1 MMVTLYYTYDRLPE
15 IVSNVFSDSH
25 LRRFSKV
32 WMMPVVPL
40 PKQANVSHLM
50 EMRIVIVGAG
60 DTGLALAK
68 RLSKRHPVL
77 LLDRE
82 PAHLEDPEHPVQIHA
97 PESGVAQTQAGSGLL
112 FFKGDG
118 CSRLVLQHLYED
130 IVNCALVAVT
140 GDDETNLEVGR
151 IGRNLGYEPV
161 AALQHSSISGE
172 RYAAEHIIT
181 LDRTQLVVD
190 EIERSL
196 RHRGAVVARGVGFG
210 RGELVEIR
218 LVRTS
223 PLIGRPL
230 QDLRPHR
237 WRVAAI
243 FRGDEAIVPVGD
255 TTMEADDRV
264 LLVGDPHILATV
276 SEYLRLGKPQFPQP
290 YGPHVVTLEYAV
302 SEEALLEEAEVFTRR
317 TEAVQIVRG
326 IPDAKN
332 VWPRDEG
339 DLEDEPGAD
348 EEADRTTF
356 SLRPPEHDDFGA
368 DVVRNLPGL
377 VVTRSEQRPWLARAM
392 GRHGHDARIC
402 DAVKRPVLFARGSHP
417 YKRILL
423 PVSYSELNIPAA
435 EVALD
440 LTRQMEAGLTAMNV
454 DHPKFISG
462 LEDED
467 VHEEVVPIR
476 RLCELY
482 EVELEYRHAW
492 GNPVRHVVRQAE
504 QHDLV
509 VVARWQGRPDS
520 YFNPDVAL
528 RVARLAPCSVL
539 VLTRARRG

>member
-1 MMVTLYYTYDRLPE
+1 M
-15 IVSNVFSDSH
+15 
-25 LRRFSKV
+25 
-32 WMMPVVPL
+32 
-40 PKQANVSHLM
+40 Q
-50 EMRIVIVGAG
+50 MRIVIVGAG
-60 DTGLALAK
+60 DTGMALAK

-82 PAHLEDPEHPVQIHA
+82 PEHLEDTEDAEEVHA
-97 PESGVAQTQAGSGLL
+97 PESGAAQTQAGSGLL

-118 CSRLVLQHLYED
+118 CSRLVLQHLYEE

-151 IGRNLGYEPV
+151 IGRELGYEPV
-161 AALQHSSISGE
+161 AALQHSALFGE
-172 RYAAEHIIT
+172 RYSAEHIIT

-196 RHRGAVVARGVGFG
+196 RHRGAVVARGVGLG
-210 RGELVEIR
+210 RGELVQIR

-243 FRGDEAIVPVGD
+243 FRGDDVIVPVGD

-290 YGPHVVTLEYAV
+290 YGPHVITLEYSA
-302 SEEALLEEAEVFTRR
+302 SDASLLQEAEVFIQK
-317 TEAVQIVRG
+317 TEAMQIVRG
-326 IPDAKN
+326 IPDAEN
-332 VWPRDEG
+332 VWPRAES
-339 DLEDEPGAD
+339 DLENEPDAD
-348 EEADRTTF
+348 AEADRTTF
-356 SLRPPEHDDFGA
+356 SLRPPDHDDFGA

-377 VVTRSEQRPWLARAM
+377 VVTRSEPRPWLARAI
-392 GRHGHDARIC
+392 GHHGHDAQIC
-402 DAVKRPVLFARGSHP
+402 DGVNRPVLFARGSAP

-440 LTRQMEAGLTAMNV
+440 LTRQMEASLTAMNV

-492 GNPVRHVVRQAE
+492 GNPVRHLVRQAA

-509 VVARWQGRPDS
+509 VVARWQRRADS

-528 RVARLAPCSVL
+528 RVAALAPCSVL
-539 VLTRARRG
+539 VLTRARTR